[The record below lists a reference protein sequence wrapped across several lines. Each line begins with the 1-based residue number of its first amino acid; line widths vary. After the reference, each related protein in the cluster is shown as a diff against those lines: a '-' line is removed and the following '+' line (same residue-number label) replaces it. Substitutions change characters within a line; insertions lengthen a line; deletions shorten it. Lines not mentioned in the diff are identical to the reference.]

1 MAYMEYRNQMAPSNY
16 LVESRH
22 IARAREHEYHHLMS
36 VKKTLNTRPS
46 SAAGTPRFNA
56 KKELQRELDYSRVEH
71 GNLLLLSKLHKT
83 TTRPASA
90 AGPSPCVSARE
101 CACDTLR
108 FRVRQSA
115 PPLSSSPFP
124 PRLPP
129 PAQYTRPPDPPLVYC
144 PPRRHPRHLPR
155 AATTATFP

>member
-46 SAAGTPRFNA
+46 SAAGAPRFNA
-56 KKELQRELDYSRVEH
+56 KKELQRELDYSKVEH

-83 TTRPASA
+83 TTRPSSA
-90 AGPSPCVSARE
+90 VGPSPCVRARE
-101 CACDTLR
+101 RARPPPGFHPSLARLLPVSDPPA
-108 FRVRQSA
+108 RVHTRQMV
-115 PPLSSSPFP
+115 PLPYP
-124 PRLPP
+124 LLPP
-129 PAQYTRPPDPPLVYC
+129 SPP
-144 PPRRHPRHLPR
+144 HLL
-155 AATTATFP
+155 